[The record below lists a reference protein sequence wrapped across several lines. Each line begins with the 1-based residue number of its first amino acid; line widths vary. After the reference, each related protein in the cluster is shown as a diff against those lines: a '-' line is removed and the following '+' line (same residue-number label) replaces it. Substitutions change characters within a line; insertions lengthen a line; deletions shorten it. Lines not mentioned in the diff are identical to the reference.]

1 MKLDDADK
9 RILDGAEGPTYRMA
23 MEMLVGLGKI
33 YGAEKLIPVRSAHV
47 AGLSLRSHGVAGME
61 WIEETAAA
69 GARVKVPTTL
79 NVIGVDRSRDLGLPK
94 DWCDKQLRI
103 GLGYER
109 TGCYGVSSC
118 TPYFYGFVP
127 QFREHI
133 AWAESS
139 AVVFT
144 NSALGARDNR
154 EGGPSAFAAALIGK
168 TPYYGFHLDE
178 NRRAQIKFRV
188 TAPIKDL
195 ADIGA
200 MGAYVGSVIGTN
212 NPAFDGLHR
221 MSMEEHCYLGAA
233 LASSGG
239 VALYHVLG
247 QTPDALALGERV
259 LAPGWQEVELGPKEL
274 QAGYERLTSNK
285 NRVVDY
291 VALGCPHLTLNQV
304 AEIAAYLEGK
314 KINKDVTCWVHVNTA
329 VKGMAKQLGYMQAIE
344 KAGAVLTQDLCTIL
358 SIPEAL
364 GFKSLAT
371 NSAKMAF
378 YAPGSNKLQT
388 WFGSMKHCIDA
399 AVSGKWAG

>member
-1 MKLDDADK
+1 MKLDDDDK

-33 YGAEKLIPVRSAHV
+33 YGAEKLIPIRSAHV

-79 NVIGVDRSRDLGLPK
+79 NVIGVDRSRDLGLPQ
-94 DWCDKQLRI
+94 DWCEKQLRI
-103 GLGYER
+103 GRGYER
-109 TGCYGVSSC
+109 AGCYGTSSC

-154 EGGPSAFAAALIGK
+154 EGGPSAFSAALIGK
-168 TPYYGFHLDE
+168 TPCHGFHLDE
-178 NRRAQIKFRV
+178 NRLAHLKFRV
-188 TAPIKDL
+188 RAPITDL

-200 MGAYVGSVIGTN
+200 MGAYVGSIIGTKT
-212 NPAFDGLHR
+212 PAFDGLR
-221 MSMEEHCYLGAA
+221 SLSMEEHCYLGAA

-247 QTPDALALGERV
+247 QTPDALALDNKV
-259 LAPGWQEVELGPKEL
+259 LAPGCDEVELGPREL
-274 QAGYERLTSNK
+274 QIGYERLTSNTE
-285 NRVVDY
+285 RVVDY

-304 AEIAAYLEGK
+304 AAVAAYLEGK
-314 KINKDVTCWVHVNTA
+314 KIHKDVTCWIHVNTA
-329 VKGMAKQLGYMQAIE
+329 VKGMARQLGYMQVIE
-344 KAGAVLTQDLCTIL
+344 NTGAVLTQDLCTIL

-378 YAPGSNKLQT
+378 YAPGSNKLKT
-388 WFGSMKHCIDA
+388 WFGSMAQCLDA
-399 AVSGKWAG
+399 AISGKWGA

>member
-1 MKLDDADK
+1 MKLDDGDK
-9 RILDGAEGPTYRMA
+9 RILDGADGPTYRTA

-33 YGAEKLIPVRSAHV
+33 YGAEKLIPVQSAHV

-69 GARVKVPTTL
+69 GARVRVPTTL

-94 DWCDKQLRI
+94 DWCEKQLRI
-103 GLGYER
+103 GQGYER
-109 TGCYGVSSC
+109 TGCFGTSSC

-127 QFREHI
+127 RYKEHI

-168 TPYYGFHLDE
+168 TPYYGFHIDE
-178 NRRAQIKFRV
+178 NRLAHITFRI
-188 TAPIKDL
+188 TTPLRDL

-200 MGAYVGSVIGTN
+200 LGAYVGSLIGAKT
-212 NPAFDGLHR
+212 PAFAGMHR

-239 VALYHVLG
+239 VAMYHVLG
-247 QTPDALALGERV
+247 QTPDALALGDKV
-259 LAPGWQEVELGPKEL
+259 LARGCEEAEFGAREL
-274 QAGYERLTSNK
+274 QMGYERLTSNTD
-285 NRVVDY
+285 RAVDY

-304 AEIAAYLEGK
+304 AAIAAYIDGK
-314 KINKDVTCWVHVNTA
+314 KIHKDVTCWIHVNTA
-329 VKGMAKQLGYMQAIE
+329 VKGMAKQLGYMRTIE
-344 KAGAVLTQDLCTIL
+344 KSGAVLTQDLCTIL

-378 YAPGSNKLQT
+378 YAPGSNKLKT
-388 WFGSMKHCIDA
+388 WFGSMAQCLDTAI
-399 AVSGKWAG
+399 SGKWSC